1 MKKRDSFA
9 VPVQKG
15 AIDPNPKTMKTM
27 THTER
32 LNERAEEMTKTR
44 WGQRMDLQ
52 TPRKGKK

>member
-1 MKKRDSFA
+1 MSKKDSFS

-15 AIDPNPKTMKTM
+15 SIDPNPKTMKTM

-32 LNERAEEMTKTR
+32 LIERADEMNKTR
-44 WGQRMDLQ
+44 WGQRMDLH